1 MAVSAF
7 TPSNS
12 DLILANEL
20 NLWLVRPGTGG
31 TSSDEVVGYA
41 TSVQVSISSD
51 SIDTSNKMS
60 PRWAMFLAGS
70 SSYEVSAEALYTR
83 NDKVIGYDYLMEQM
97 VAGNTVKWKI
107 GTKVKKEGDYNLDMS
122 KGVPHYE
129 GDAVITSLSLS
140 AGNNEVASCSITLTG
155 SGAIKLVEGTQ
166 S

>member
-7 TPSNS
+7 TPSNK
-12 DLILANEL
+12 DLILANDL
-20 NLWLVRPGTGG
+20 NLWLVKPGTGSTSG
-31 TSSDEVVGYA
+31 TDEVVGYA

-83 NDKVIGYDYLMEQM
+83 NTEVIGYDYLMEQM

-107 GTKVKKEGDYNLDMS
+107 GTKVDGEGNYNLDEDNA
-122 KGVPHYE
+122 PHYE

-155 SGAIKLVEGTQ
+155 SGAIKLIPKKN